1 MVKKK
6 MILAKKLVITTHPNH
21 YMIYEPW
28 SKIRPIVQNP
38 LTCNHALQTL
48 KKKKKHIDKNGLC
61 LSFTI
66 HLEGIDQTFVYVL

>member
-1 MVKKK
+1 M
-6 MILAKKLVITTHPNH
+6 
-21 YMIYEPW
+21 
-28 SKIRPIVQNP
+28 QNP